1 MKILETGIPDIQT
14 DNIDIAKVTLA
25 DEIIEKISPL
35 FDEVYSTK
43 SNSIEE
49 KKLELKQKRKLVLED
64 KNYLEALLKR
74 YNREKKLKKL
84 LNKVS
89 NLVESGLAYDGN
101 LKSETVVLLKILPTR
116 SFAASSKMIWARC
129 MALSESA

>member
-1 MKILETGIPDIQT
+1 MKILETGIPDVQN

-35 FDEVYSTK
+35 FDEAYSSK

-84 LNKVS
+84 LNKVMAHS
-89 NLVESGLAYDGN
+89 
-101 LKSETVVLLKILPTR
+101 I
-116 SFAASSKMIWARC
+116 SFY
-129 MALSESA
+129 EF